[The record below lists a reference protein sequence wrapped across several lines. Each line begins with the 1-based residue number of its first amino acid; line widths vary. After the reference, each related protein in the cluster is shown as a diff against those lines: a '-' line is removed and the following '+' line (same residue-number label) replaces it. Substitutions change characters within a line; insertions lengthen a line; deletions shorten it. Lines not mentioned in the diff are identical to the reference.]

1 MKSCIGIF
9 GKYFGHKY
17 RRYLI
22 KEPSRL
28 IGIDFKS
35 TDPELI
41 KIYLDSLVN
50 HYEIRCKR
58 CGVKIDD

>member
-1 MKSCIGIF
+1 MKQCNGIF

-22 KEPSRL
+22 KERYNNTATFESRN
-28 IGIDFKS
+28 
-35 TDPELI
+35 PELT
-41 KIYLDSLVN
+41 KYYLSLLVDQF
-50 HYEIRCKR
+50 EIRCKR